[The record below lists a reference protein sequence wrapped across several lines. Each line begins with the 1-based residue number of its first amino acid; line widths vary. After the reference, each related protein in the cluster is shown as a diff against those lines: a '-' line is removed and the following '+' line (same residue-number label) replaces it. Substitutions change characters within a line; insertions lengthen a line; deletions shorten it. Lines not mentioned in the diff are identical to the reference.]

1 MNAPLPEAPGQP
13 DDAPSPAAR
22 EAAALEALA
31 ARLQGFGSSIQA
43 EWLDGALTAVAAGA
57 YQLPLQNWM
66 GPLLG
71 EEFERAYADP
81 ADVAQAEAAVSARLA
96 QLRRM
101 LDGEAL
107 LDQPDLLRLEPLL
120 YSWGDGSELPE
131 GLAAE
136 PDAQALLQGGALWA
150 EGFLWAVTLFPDVW
164 AEPDDPAAR
173 DMLAELLGDIEALL
187 KPTPDDAPVPPPV
200 GDEPPMSPREAAID
214 RALFAAQDLRVF
226 WLDFAPRPP
235 PRRVE
240 AQPGRNDPCP
250 CGSGR
255 KFKKCHGASA

>member
-1 MNAPLPEAPGQP
+1 MNAPVP
-13 DDAPSPAAR
+13 DADPAPSAPD
-22 EAAALEALA
+22 AAALEALA

-43 EWLDGALTAVAAGA
+43 EWLDGALTAVAAGG
-57 YQLPLQNWM
+57 YQLPVQEWM

-71 EEFERAYADP
+71 EEFERAYGDP
-81 ADVAQAEAAVSARLA
+81 ADVAQAAAALSARLA
-96 QLRRM
+96 RLRRM

-120 YSWGDGSELPE
+120 YSWGDGTELPE

-136 PDAQALLQGGALWA
+136 PEAQALMQGGALWA
-150 EGFLWAVTLFPDVW
+150 EGFLSAVSIFPDVW
-164 AEPDDPAAR
+164 AEPDDAEAR
-173 DMLAELLGDIEALL
+173 EILAELLGDIEALL

-226 WLDFAPRPP
+226 WLDFVPKPP

-240 AQPGRNDPCP
+240 PQPGRNDPCP
-250 CGSGR
+250 CGSGK
-255 KFKKCHGASA
+255 KFKKCHGAAV